1 MRSEKLQLFSETDI
15 NLNSLED
22 AAQNYSKNSV
32 WRAPLPAARPREL
45 ERNSELPELMKLEEA
60 SFLRFKA
67 LDALAHT
74 YNLQQ
79 LSHSLT
85 RVASSPADV
94 QELSLVVKTLKQAA
108 DTTLVRNYEHT

>member
-1 MRSEKLQLFSETDI
+1 MRFEKLQLFSETDI

-22 AAQNYSKNSV
+22 AAHNYSKNPV
-32 WRAPLPAARPREL
+32 FPAPLPAARPHEHGHA
-45 ERNSELPELMKLEEA
+45 RNSELPELMKLEEA
-60 SFLRFKA
+60 SFLRFQA

-79 LSHSLT
+79 VSHSLT

-94 QELSLVVKTLKQAA
+94 QELSLVVKTLKEATH
-108 DTTLVRNYEHT
+108 TTLGAQL

>member
-32 WRAPLPAARPREL
+32 FRSPAARPHEH
-45 ERNSELPELMKLEEA
+45 EQNSELPELMKLEEA

-79 LSHSLT
+79 LSQTLT

-94 QELSLVVKTLKQAA
+94 KELSLVVKTMQQAA
-108 DTTLVRNYEHT
+108 GTTLGPQL